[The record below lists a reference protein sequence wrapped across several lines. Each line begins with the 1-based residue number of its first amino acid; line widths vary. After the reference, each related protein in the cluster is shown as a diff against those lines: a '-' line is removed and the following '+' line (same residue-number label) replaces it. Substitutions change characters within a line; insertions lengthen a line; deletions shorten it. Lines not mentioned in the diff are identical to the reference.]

1 MIIKLF
7 AILIGGGLG
16 AVCRFIFS
24 ESIYTLFGRTFPY
37 GILACN
43 VIGSLIMGILTA
55 LFIYKLHIGEVWKA
69 ALLTGFLGGFTTF
82 SSFSI
87 DTLNLIN
94 AGEYIK
100 AGTYILLS
108 LVLTLSFVFV
118 GFLIGKSL

>member
-1 MIIKLF
+1 MLIKLF

-16 AVCRFIFS
+16 AVSRFLFS
-24 ESIYTLFGRTFPY
+24 EGIYNLWGRTFPY

-43 VIGSLIMGILTA
+43 ILGSLIMGILTA
-55 LFIYKLHIGEVWKA
+55 LFIYKLQIGDVWKA
-69 ALLTGFLGGFTTF
+69 AILTGFLGGFTTF

-94 AGEYIK
+94 AGEYTK

-108 LVLTLSFVFV
+108 LVLTLGFVFV
-118 GFLIGKSL
+118 GFLIGKNI

>member
-1 MIIKLF
+1 MTIKLIV
-7 AILIGGGLG
+7 ILFGGGLG
-16 AVCRFIFS
+16 AVCRFLFS
-24 ESIYTLFGRTFPY
+24 ESIYNLWGRAFPY

-55 LFIYKLHIGEVWKA
+55 LFIYKLHIGDVWKA

-100 AGTYILLS
+100 AGIYILLS
-108 LVLTLSFVFV
+108 LILTLGFVFI
-118 GFLIGKSL
+118 GFLIGKSI